1 MNWNFLAAVKLGIYA
16 QAKKYE
22 KSLIIAVNFTNFF
35 DILKFGIWVKFDTR
49 SNYLIHEKIL

>member
-1 MNWNFLAAVKLGIYA
+1 M
-16 QAKKYE
+16 KKD
-22 KSLIIAVNFTNFF
+22 SFIAVNFTNFF